1 METIIFNCQ
10 DTSAS
15 FHSCFKSIWFPPALY
30 KIGFSTFQMWVSC
43 SPWLSVTF
51 NSKKVDSTW
60 NVDAARWEGDASTCD
75 LKSSRNKAYLLSP
88 WQSSRDSSI
97 YHQRWHFLKII
108 MSFWDQRFLLTYA
121 ILISVFQHVY
131 SPIKQNYNYRAVCD
145 IKI

>member
-43 SPWLSVTF
+43 SPWLSVAF
-51 NSKKVDSTW
+51 NSKKVNSTW

-88 WQSSRDSSI
+88 WQSSKTLQFTTKGGIFWR
-97 YHQRWHFLKII
+97 LL
-108 MSFWDQRFLLTYA
+108 SFWDQRFLLTYA